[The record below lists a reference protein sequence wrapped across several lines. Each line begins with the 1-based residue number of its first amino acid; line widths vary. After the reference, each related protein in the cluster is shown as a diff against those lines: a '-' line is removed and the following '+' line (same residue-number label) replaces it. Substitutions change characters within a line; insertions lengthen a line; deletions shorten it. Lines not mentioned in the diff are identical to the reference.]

1 MSNERRILVNTAVLS
16 VSETASQLANFVLM
30 IAFARTFGAKTLGH
44 YSVAMAVGAVAAV
57 FVSFGTQG
65 MLIREFGRDSTHASA
80 TLGVLIPIQTL
91 LAVIAW
97 LLACIVTDA
106 LIGDTAATALVMAV
120 CGYQILLCLASLLLV
135 PLQAKELMHWSAGG
149 NLAHRLVI
157 LLIGLAV
164 IRFGG
169 SAAGVGLSQIV
180 GALCLI
186 VFAWVQGSRR
196 FGRPT
201 LRYAPAQALTL
212 FCRASPFFGVNALS
226 IIYARG
232 PLIVLSALV
241 VSRSVGL
248 YAAADRFM
256 VAAALASTMFN
267 SAAYPTV
274 VRVSH
279 GSIRDATALT
289 ARCVRI
295 QLAFSFPIAILVT
308 IYADNIVGL
317 CFGSSYLGAAKA
329 LQVLVWSLPIRG
341 AQGLLASL
349 LTAMDQQAGLARSR
363 AVGLCAFAVLA
374 PVLIL
379 SLDYVGAA
387 CAVLLCDALQFA
399 LYWSLLRKE
408 HADPPLTKA
417 VLAPGSAVAL
427 TAAVSGAIEHL
438 YPPARLIMIILVLT
452 AGMFALGAVRPHDLR
467 FLLALIMPKS

>member
-16 VSETASQLANFVLM
+16 VSETASQLANFVLV

-65 MLIREFGRDSTHASA
+65 MLIREFGRDSTHAPA
-80 TLGVLIPIQTL
+80 TLGVLMPIQAL

-97 LLACIVTDA
+97 LIACIITDA
-106 LIGDTAATALVMAV
+106 LIRDTAATALVMAV

-149 NLAHRLVI
+149 NLAHRLLI

-186 VFAWVQGSRR
+186 AFAWVQGSRR

-212 FCRASPFFGVNALS
+212 FRRASPFFGVNALS
-226 IIYARG
+226 VIYARG
-232 PLIVLSALV
+232 PLIMLSALAL
-241 VSRSVGL
+241 SRSVGL

-256 VAAALASTMFN
+256 VAASLASSMFN
-267 SAAYPTV
+267 SAVYPTV

-279 GSIRDATALT
+279 GSIRDATVLT

-295 QLAFSFPIAILVT
+295 LLVISFPIAILVT

-317 CFGSSYLGAAKA
+317 FFGASYLGAAKV

-349 LTAMDQQAGLARSR
+349 LAAMDQQAGLARLR
-363 AVGLCAFAVLA
+363 AVGLCAFSVLA

-379 SLDYVGAA
+379 SFDYVGAA
-387 CAVLLCDALQFA
+387 CAVLLCDTLQFA
-399 LYWSLLRKE
+399 LYWSLLRKK

-438 YPPARLIMIILVLT
+438 HPPTRLIMVILVLT

-467 FLLALIMPKS
+467 FLRALIMPKS

>member
-1 MSNERRILVNTAVLS
+1 MSNERRILVNTVVLS
-16 VSETASQLANFVLM
+16 ASEAASQLANFVLM

-44 YSVAMAVGAVAAV
+44 YSVAMAVGAVGAV
-57 FVSFGTQG
+57 FVSFGTQS
-65 MLIREFGRDSTHASA
+65 MLIREFGRDSTCAPA
-80 TLGVLIPIQTL
+80 TLGALIPMQAL

-97 LLACIVTDA
+97 IIACIITDA
-106 LIGDTAATALVMAV
+106 LVRDTAATALVMAV
-120 CGYQILLCLASLLLV
+120 CGYQILLCLGSLLLV

-149 NLAHRLVI
+149 NLAHRLLI

-169 SAAGVGLSQIV
+169 SAAGVGLAQIV
-180 GALCLI
+180 GALFLI
-186 VFAWVQGSRR
+186 AFAWTQGSRR

-212 FCRASPFFGVNALS
+212 FRRASPFFGVNALS
-226 IIYARG
+226 TIYARG
-232 PLIVLSALV
+232 PLIMLSALAL
-241 VSRSVGL
+241 SSSVGL

-256 VAAALASTMFN
+256 VAASLASSVFN
-267 SAAYPTV
+267 SAVYPTV

-279 GSIRDATALT
+279 GSIRDATVLT

-295 QLAFSFPIAILVT
+295 LLVFSFPTAILIT

-317 CFGSSYLGAAKA
+317 FFGSSYLGAAKV

-349 LTAMDQQAGLARSR
+349 LAAMDQQAGLARLR
-363 AVGLCAFAVLA
+363 AVGLFAFTVLA

-387 CAVLLCDALQFA
+387 WAVLLCDILQFA
-399 LYWSLLRKE
+399 LYWSLLRKQ

-427 TAAVSGAIEHL
+427 TAAVSAALEHL
-438 YPPARLIMIILVLT
+438 YPPTRLVMVVLVLT

-467 FLLALIMPKS
+467 FLKSLITLKS